1 MIYTLQEQV
10 KIPSHIE
17 QANRFCMQSQLR
29 PGNNLKE
36 LIEGAKSAG
45 HCDKGARKFRHHGLS
60 LVHARYQAEF
70 RQTIVGKLFGRE
82 GVWNH
87 PDNFSLFFQNSVCN
101 DCHQANTASAVDEAY
116 FM

>member
-36 LIEGAKSAG
+36 LIEGAETAG
-45 HCDKGARKFRHHGLS
+45 HCDKGARKFRHHSLS
-60 LVHARYQAEF
+60 LVHARYEVEF
-70 RQTIVGKLFGRE
+70 RQTIMGKLFGRE
-82 GVWNH
+82 GVRDH
-87 PDNFSLFFQNSVCN
+87 TDDFSLFFQNSVRN
-101 DCHQANTASAVDEAY
+101 DRHQTNAASAVDEPNSL
-116 FM
+116 